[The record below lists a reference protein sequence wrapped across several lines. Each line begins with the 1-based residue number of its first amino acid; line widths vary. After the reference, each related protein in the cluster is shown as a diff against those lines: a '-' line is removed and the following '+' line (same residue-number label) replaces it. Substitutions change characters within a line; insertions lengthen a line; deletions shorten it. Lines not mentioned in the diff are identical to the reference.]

1 MIKHLGEEVPPHPD
15 VWRQIG
21 HCESTRKISTKL
33 PIEEADD
40 NSRRSPRLS
49 YPPLP
54 QNCGEH
60 ASETSERER
69 KAGHSVECMTRGLLG
84 CQYREGKHHDAEVY
98 VRAGRHSKE
107 SESTEDVFRLSEMKR
122 E

>member
-1 MIKHLGEEVPPHPD
+1 MSLHKL
-15 VWRQIG
+15 
-21 HCESTRKISTKL
+21 STTL
-33 PIEEADD
+33 PIEEAGD

-69 KAGHSVECMTRGLLG
+69 KAGYTVERLTIGLLG
-84 CQYREGKHHDAEVY
+84 DQYREGKHHDAEVY
-98 VRAGRHSKE
+98 VRAGRHSKQG
-107 SESTEDVFRLSEMKR
+107 ESTEDVVCLGEMKR